1 MFYQLSIQDVD
12 RLYQSSRQ
20 LGACANPAKIV
31 LQVSA
36 KKKKK
41 KTNTNKNSCY
51 LEVIQLKLPQNTK
64 GCKNVYHSNNIYKLL
79 NKDLI

>member
-1 MFYQLSIQDVD
+1 MLIHFTVINEAIVYIYIFLHLALVKADKIFNVIYNVFYQLSIQDVY

-36 KKKKK
+36 
-41 KTNTNKNSCY
+41 N
-51 LEVIQLKLPQNTK
+51 
-64 GCKNVYHSNNIYKLL
+64 
-79 NKDLI
+79 